1 MDFLFPEYRLDWFGA
16 GPSSPNKT
24 GALLAILFVVSWWPV
39 MRYRWGYWLS
49 LPLAFVAAGFLLQT
63 ESRGAIVGAVSGL
76 LILAVGGFLT
86 KTKVDRL
93 KTLKERLKSNA
104 FMLRALS
111 LVVALCLLVF
121 YSHQLGVNDRMT
133 AMTSGEDGST
143 NVRFALY
150 SAGLQMIADA
160 PLGWGHGQAGNTYGQ
175 WYQEVGDS
183 RSYLSLVNSH
193 LTWMADYGMLFQL
206 GYIAGWCFVFF
217 ICWPFDRGFSR
228 RCVPV
233 DAIGMA
239 SLRDEGGSD
248 VALAT
253 SSVEA
258 GDAIR
263 STSSESLAGVAS
275 LRAVAFV
282 SWVVLGICGFFS
294 SVLTLLWLWVIPVL
308 LLSAVLVQ
316 RCHLRC
322 WPTRR
327 SAFLMLAAALL
338 SFLCL
343 EGLAHVVSGEPRI
356 HANAVEVRIG
366 EVPSSV
372 AIIQP
377 DRQILGDKYGHTIR
391 EYLGEIGGA
400 TVLQDVSAVEDVN
413 IFDCVLLSGAWP
425 QLNLSDYSGRLV
437 WMNPP
442 SNVSDD
448 ALEALGERTLTIVV
462 GSLGDWR
469 RVRLWQSL
477 ADENPKWNLIEL
489 RGVANYI
496 PNWPKYIKEGE
507 GE

>member
-24 GALLAILFVVSWWPV
+24 GALLAILFVVSWWPAL
-39 MRYRWGYWLS
+39 RYRWGYWLS

-63 ESRGAIVGAVSGL
+63 ESRGALVAAGVAVL
-76 LILAVGGFLT
+76 
-86 KTKVDRL
+86 
-93 KTLKERLKSNA
+93 
-104 FMLRALS
+104 
-111 LVVALCLLVF
+111 LLVGF
-121 YSHQLGVNDRMT
+121 SPFAQQVFWRFGRSQRASEDGRFSVGSCCGTLAKASRHVLALRSLSMLIVLSVLALYAQQLGVNDRMT

-193 LTWMADYGMLFQL
+193 LTWMADYGMLFQFL
-206 GYIAGWCFVFF
+206 YIAGWCLVLLL
-217 ICWPFDRGFSR
+217 CWPFDRGFLR

-233 DAIGMA
+233 DAIGM
-239 SLRDEGGSD
+239 
-248 VALAT
+248 
-253 SSVEA
+253 
-258 GDAIR
+258 
-263 STSSESLAGVAS
+263 AS

-322 WPTRR
+322 WPTRW

-400 TVLQDVSAVEDVN
+400 TVLQDVSVVEDVN

-448 ALEALGERTLTIVV
+448 ALEALGERTLAIVV

-489 RGVANYI
+489 RGVANFI
-496 PNWPKYIKEGE
+496 PNWPKYIKKGE